1 MGDRIVT
8 GVIDSERIGADA
20 QGAAEE
26 RNTALVRNIFAG
38 FAASDFSH
46 LYANMVDPSA
56 VTVVGLDFKRLGK
69 WAAEGDFVPKLFHRG
84 MRFEILSSATGP
96 DVVFVQWHD
105 RAETS
110 TGKTYENDGLSVFKF
125 DNQGKIVSYYEYFNP
140 EKFYEVL

>member
-1 MGDRIVT
+1 MGERVVT
-8 GVIDSERIGADA
+8 GVIDIERIGADA
-20 QGAAEE
+20 KGAAEE
-26 RNTALVRNIFAG
+26 RNTALVRKIFTG

-56 VTVVGLDFKRLGK
+56 VTVVGMDFKRLGK
-69 WAAEGDFVPKLFHRG
+69 WLSEGDFVPKLFDRG

-105 RAETS
+105 RADAS
-110 TGKTYENDGLSVFKF
+110 TGKAYENDGLSVFKF
-125 DNQGKIVSYYEYFNP
+125 NDQGKIVSYYEYFDP